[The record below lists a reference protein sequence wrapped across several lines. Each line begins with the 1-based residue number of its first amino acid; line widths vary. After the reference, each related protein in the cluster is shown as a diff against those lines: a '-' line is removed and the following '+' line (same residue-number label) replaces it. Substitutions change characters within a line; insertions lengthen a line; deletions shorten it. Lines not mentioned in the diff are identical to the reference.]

1 MTTTPTTTL
10 PQGMFPTLAET
21 FGDTFSDTF
30 SERFADARD
39 AQMRTMRTRLANA
52 IDDAIA
58 AHELIDTQRAR
69 IAEQDA
75 LIATLKAHL
84 NELAPLAA
92 RAEKLAQELRDESAF
107 CDLFRDEAIIN
118 AAHLAEIDRLTCAVG
133 IERGTTIDRVNTLI
147 SLWLSAEARAQG
159 LNIIISN
166 VSGADSRCDAPAS
179 AGDAPITHRDAARG

>member
-1 MTTTPTTTL
+1 MTTTL
-10 PQGMFPTLAET
+10 PQGMFPTLADT
-21 FGDTFSDTF
+21 FGERASDV
-30 SERFADARD
+30 
-39 AQMRTMRTRLANA
+39 
-52 IDDAIA
+52 
-58 AHELIDTQRAR
+58 HELIDIQRAR

-107 CDLFRDEAIIN
+107 CDLFRDEAIVN
-118 AAHLAEIDRLTCAVG
+118 AAHLAEVDRLTCAVG

-159 LNIIISN
+159 LVSNNISS

-179 AGDAPITHRDAARG
+179 AGTVNNARCDAARG